1 MKRAALLAKPT
12 GVRCFALN
20 STHLQNA
27 VRDPAHLNWSQFFAG
42 VKASDVAGSDVQ
54 SMTHLLKVLSHLD
67 AGSKE
72 AHDNQALFKAVDEYF
87 RLKFRKLQSK
97 EALDLMIPLGEDTE
111 NKPSVMDDKFWFWE
125 TVDEALRPVISDLS
139 EEQIVSLMKA
149 FGANYKGSDDLW
161 DFLMQKVHFHGAKP
175 F

>member
-1 MKRAALLAKPT
+1 
-12 GVRCFALN
+12 
-20 STHLQNA
+20 
-27 VRDPAHLNWSQFFAG
+27 VRDSAHLNWSQFFAG

-54 SMTHLLKVLSHLD
+54 SMAHLLKVLSHLD

-87 RLKFRKLQSK
+87 RLKFRRLQSK
-97 EALDLMIPLGEDTE
+97 EALDLMIPLGDDTE
-111 NKPSVMDDKFWFWE
+111 NKLSVMDDKFWFWE